1 MPSNVGLFC
10 SLLGLFCL
18 YSRSLLTLP
27 SELQLEMARQTSDI
41 QRLEQTRSRLE
52 SDLKDK
58 ADALSLEQE
67 CEALQMDLT
76 GRMK

>member
-1 MPSNVGLFC
+1 M
-10 SLLGLFCL
+10 
-18 YSRSLLTLP
+18 TLP
-27 SELQLEMARQTSDI
+27 RELQLEMARQTSDI